1 MTILLVSI
9 QILALSLLLSS
20 IDNKYLWGYLSP
32 DESSL
37 IIQYDF
43 PTIKE
48 TKGEKTVSQIS
59 SQYLN
64 NSMIESDYTE
74 RDSISFDKNLR
85 EIDNYSEEN
94 KIDPIKNSY
103 SDFLIFDYPNI
114 EETVL
119 DVPFEKKNHINSNMD
134 NDYNNNNIVIN
145 NNSGNTSEI
154 DTNFYPFEE
163 TITNSMI
170 GENNNLES
178 VPKKNI
184 LSEKMLN
191 NWKDMTEKIVIINFD
206 DNWKSQYENA
216 LSILDEYGFKA
227 TFYVVCDYVD
237 GKNRMSWEE
246 VIALQNQGHEIG
258 SHTMSHENLDTLPAG
273 LQEYQIIES
282 KKCLEDKG
290 LKVKSFSYP
299 FNSGDEDSRVL
310 DLVANNYEYA
320 RTAGGSAGGNNG
332 NNVFNEYNEDLL
344 YQIIGWSHDAEKK
357 ENNYNDLQMF
367 QKFKEYVNGD
377 GKKKSISKN
386 IPIVI
391 YHKIDN
397 SNELYSTNP
406 ELFKAE
412 MEYLYKNGFKVITME
427 KIFG

>member
-1 MTILLVSI
+1 MTILLVFI

-20 IDNKYLWGYLSP
+20 VDNKYLWGSLSP

-37 IIQYDF
+37 ILQYDF
-43 PTIKE
+43 PATME

-74 RDSISFDKNLR
+74 RDSTSFDKNLK
-85 EIDNYSEEN
+85 EIDNENYSEEN
-94 KIDPIKNSY
+94 KIDQIKNSY
-103 SDFLIFDYPNI
+103 SDFLFYDYPNI
-114 EETVL
+114 EENIV
-119 DVPFEKKNHINSNMD
+119 DVPFEKNDHINSNMD
-134 NDYNNNNIVIN
+134 NNFNNN
-145 NNSGNTSEI
+145 NNSGNPSEI
-154 DTNFYPFEE
+154 NTNFYPLEE
-163 TITNSMI
+163 TITNSII

-178 VPKKNI
+178 VPKQNI

-191 NWKDMTEKIVIINFD
+191 NWKDENEKVVIINFD

-216 LSILDEYGFKA
+216 LPILDEYGFKA

-258 SHTMSHENLDTLPAG
+258 SHTMSHENLDSLPAG

-282 KKCLEDKG
+282 KKCLEDRG

-299 FNSGDEDSRVL
+299 FNSGDEDSGVL
-310 DLVANNYEYA
+310 NLVANNYEFA
-320 RTAGGSAGGNNG
+320 RTAGGSD
-332 NNVFNEYNEDLL
+332 VFNEYHEDLL

-367 QKFKEYVNGD
+367 QRFKEYVNGD
-377 GKKKSISKN
+377 ETKKYTSKN

-412 MEYLYKNGFKVITME
+412 MEYLYKNGFKVVTME